1 MANTFYRLGTM
12 IRGWVGGQWLGL
24 QNFILEIVR
33 HLGTMLE
40 YFFLPFSIMLK
51 FLRVGSKFSAS
62 NHDALM

>member
-40 YFFLPFSIMLK
+40 YFFFTVLDNVEVS
-51 FLRVGSKFSAS
+51 
-62 NHDALM
+62 